1 MVEVVHATVPGRAR
15 FRVEG
20 LYHSESYKH
29 RLESHLAETKG
40 ILAVSAN
47 PQTGNVLVSFNSD
60 NTPASIAA
68 LIETLTDTTRK
79 NGGGPSASA
88 SNQTGNLKKTPSPNG
103 SHPVTSTTSGVRHTP
118 RPGSAPAR
126 RARFKPHSQ
135 PAEGEEQLPWHVREA
150 QAVLTVFQSSS
161 TGLTN
166 DTAQERLLTYG
177 PNALPESE
185 PRSTWKMITDQV
197 NSLPVALLAAAAGIS
212 VVTGGIADAC
222 VIMGVVA
229 INATIGYFTE
239 SQSENTIRSLK
250 TLVRPTAFVLR
261 DRQLMEI
268 SASEVVPGDI
278 VALRPGSYVPADCRL
293 FEAERLTVDES
304 ALTGESLP
312 VHKTVTPLL
321 IGDLPLGDRVNM
333 LYMGTLITGGQGLAV
348 VVATGRQTELGQIQL
363 LAGEAEAPETPM
375 ERQLDDLGSQLVL
388 ISGGV
393 CGVVFGIGLLRG
405 YGLLEMLKTTIS
417 LAVAAVPEGLPTV
430 ATTTLALGIVN
441 MRKHHVLIRRLDAVE
456 ALGCV
461 QTICL
466 DKTGT
471 LTLNRMSAVATYT
484 GMRRIDI
491 TDGAFRMEGAPI
503 DPLACEELVRLA
515 QVCVLCS
522 EVEIDH
528 DNGQYALKG
537 SPTENALI
545 HMAISA
551 GLDVATLRKDHVVQT
566 TRLRSENR
574 NFMSTLHRVNGMD
587 ANGVNSDCASSSLLL
602 AVKGSPSEVLARCA
616 WQLNGGVRTPISD
629 SDRLAIE
636 NANERMAGEAL
647 RILGCAYTYVDHE
660 KQEEEALNELTWVGL
675 VGMADPIR
683 AGVKEVI
690 RGFHEAGIDTVMIT
704 GDQSPTA
711 YAIGKELALSR
722 NGHLEILDSTH
733 LANLD
738 AEVMKALSEKV
749 QVFARVSPAHKL
761 QIVQA
766 LQRAGKVVAM
776 TGDGINDGPALKA
789 ANVGIAMG
797 HTGTDVAR
805 EVADVVLENDDLET
819 MIIGISQGRTIYNNI
834 RKSVHFLLAT
844 NLSEIIVTATAIT
857 AGLGHPLNAMQLLWI
872 NLISDIAPGLAL
884 ALEEPEPEVMR
895 QPPRSPDEPIIK
907 TSDFRTI
914 GLESAALSAGAL
926 GAYGYGLAA
935 YGAGL
940 QASSL
945 AFTSLT
951 LGQLLHAIT
960 SRSETHSIF
969 ASQSLPTNPYLSAA
983 LFGSFGLQA
992 LAFAVPGLRSLL
1004 GLALPSLLD
1013 SVVIGASATIPF
1025 LINEASKTLRTAQSS
1040 HTQSATLGTETPM
1053 WSAKDAE
1060 TLLRSEP
1067 ALH

>member
-1 MVEVVHATVPGRAR
+1 MVEVVHATIPGRAR

-20 LYHSESYKH
+20 LYRSESYKH
-29 RLESHLAETKG
+29 QLESQLTATKG
-40 ILAVSAN
+40 ILSVSAN
-47 PQTGNVLVSFNSD
+47 PLTGNVLVSFNSD
-60 NTPASIAA
+60 NTPSSIAA
-68 LIETLTDTTRK
+68 LIETLTNDARK
-79 NGGGPSASA
+79 GGAGSSDSRPA
-88 SNQTGNLKKTPSPNG
+88 QTGDLKKTSSPNG
-103 SHPVTSTTSGVRHTP
+103 SYPATPSVSDLRHAPLLKPIPACLTNHPHP
-118 RPGSAPAR
+118 QPQ
-126 RARFKPHSQ
+126 RAEE
-135 PAEGEEQLPWHVREA
+135 EGQIPWHVKEA
-150 QAVLTVFQSSS
+150 QAALTTFQSSPV
-161 TGLTN
+161 GLTN
-166 DTAQERLLTYG
+166 DTAREHLLTYG

-185 PRSTWKMITDQV
+185 PRSAWEMLVDQV

-239 SQSENTIRSLK
+239 SQSESTIRSLK

-261 DRQLMEI
+261 DRQLTEV

-278 VALRPGSYVPADCRL
+278 VVLRPGSYVPADCRL

-312 VHKTVTPLL
+312 VHKAVAPLATT
-321 IGDLPLGDRVNM
+321 DLPLGDRVNM

-491 TDGAFRMEGAPI
+491 RDGAFLAEGAPI

-551 GLDVATLRKDHVVQT
+551 GLDVLALRKDHLVQT

-574 NFMSTLHRVNGMD
+574 NFMSTLHCSNNG
-587 ANGVNSDCASSSLLL
+587 GSDGASSSLLL
-602 AVKGSPSEVLARCA
+602 TVKGSPSEVLAMCT
-616 WQLNGGVRTPISD
+616 WQLNKGERTPISD

-647 RILGCAYTYVDHE
+647 RILGCAYAYVDNE
-660 KQEEEALNELTWVGL
+660 KQEDEALQELTWVGL

-683 AGVKEVI
+683 TGVKQVV

-749 QVFARVSPAHKL
+749 HVFARVSPAHKL

-789 ANVGIAMG
+789 ADIGIAMG

-884 ALEEPEPEVMR
+884 ALEPPEPEVMQ

-907 TSDFRTI
+907 VSDFRTI

-926 GAYGYGLAA
+926 GAYGYGLAT
-935 YGAGL
+935 YGAGI

-951 LGQLLHAIT
+951 IGQLLHAIT
-960 SRSETHSIF
+960 SRSETHGIF
-969 ASQSLPTNPYLSAA
+969 DSQSLPTNPYLSTAI
-983 LFGSFGLQA
+983 LGSFGLQA
-992 LAFAVPGLRSLL
+992 LAFAIPGLRNLL

-1013 SVVIGASATIPF
+1013 GVVIGVSAALPF
-1025 LINEASKTLRTAQSS
+1025 LINEASKTLRTTQA
-1040 HTQSATLGTETPM
+1040 HTQSATPGTETQI
-1053 WSAKDAE
+1053 WSAKDAVAI
-1060 TLLRSEP
+1060 LRPEP
-1067 ALH
+1067 AIP